1 MDADRHER
9 CIWKAQ
15 FMDDL
20 SPMLTHSTNKQEHY
34 QQVGNPSLRFTDERG
49 TKYTEVH
56 WGPRYTG
63 WRGTEDSRWWVSDSQ
78 MREGPNTPKCT
89 EDPGTLDGEGLRTAG
104 NESELREGPKVMSL
118 LRGTKYTEVHQGPRY
133 TERDWGVR
141 TCHWQFATRTG
152 PVLLLSAIRRS
163 TPRISRRVFSST
175 FNWRRQ
181 RTQGAV
187 ALRVSLKHSPW

>member
-1 MDADRHER
+1 MSDAFENHNSWTIRVQ
-9 CIWKAQ
+9 CW
-15 FMDDL
+15 
-20 SPMLTHSTNKQEHY
+20 LTAPTSKSIT
-34 QQVGNPSLRFTDERG
+34 SRLG
-49 TKYTEVH
+49 TQ
-56 WGPRYTG
+56 
-63 WRGTEDSRWWVSDSQ
+63 VSDSQ

-187 ALRVSLKHSPW
+187 A